1 MPTIDPE
8 ALKAALPFARRF
20 ARALTGDQASGD
32 SVVAACLRKGL
43 PDLPGHL
50 ALHAAIAREVPEAP
64 PSPDEPLTGIQRRL
78 MLLTALEELS
88 LSDAAM
94 VLGISE
100 EEATDG
106 LAGARDNL
114 KRAATTDVLIIE
126 DEPLIAM
133 DLRILVQQCGHRV
146 VGLAASEDAAI
157 QLAAQ
162 HRPGLILADI
172 NLGRGGDGMN
182 AVRRILRTSHVPVIF
197 ITAYPQKLLTAEGL
211 EPAFVINKPFD
222 RLSVSIATYQA
233 VSAGKLPIA

>member
-1 MPTIDPE
+1 MPMLDTE
-8 ALKAALPFARRF
+8 ALKASLPFARRF
-20 ARALTGDQASGD
+20 ARALTGDQARGD
-32 SVVAACLRKGL
+32 AVVAACLRHGL

-50 ALHAAIAREVPEAP
+50 ALHAAIAREVP
-64 PSPDEPLTGIQRRL
+64 DEPSSAVEPLSAIQRRL

-88 LSDAAM
+88 LEDTAL
-94 VLGISE
+94 VLGLSE
-100 EEATDG
+100 AEATAE
-106 LAGARDNL
+106 LAAARENL

-146 VGLAASEDAAI
+146 VGLAASEDAAL
-157 QLAAQ
+157 QLAEQ

-182 AVRRILRTSHVPVIF
+182 AVRRILRISHVPVIF

-233 VSAGKLPIA
+233 VSAGKVPIA